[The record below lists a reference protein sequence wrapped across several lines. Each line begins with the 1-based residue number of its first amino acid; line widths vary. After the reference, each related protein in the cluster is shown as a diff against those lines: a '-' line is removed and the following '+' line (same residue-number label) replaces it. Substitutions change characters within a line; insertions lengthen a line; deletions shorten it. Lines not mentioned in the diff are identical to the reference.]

1 MQDMTL
7 LPGYSKFSERDRRL
21 AERAVNTL
29 FGNLIEPPKNNS
41 PFVFKNRRAIV
52 PSPRTYQGVWNW
64 DGAFHTIGMSYFDKE
79 IAHDQVRILLD
90 FQAENGQLP
99 DVVYTTGKTVFRF
112 TKPPVLA
119 WAVMC
124 SDRIAQD
131 TAFLNECY
139 DGLLKN
145 LHWWETQRFDGKLFG
160 YKVDKMES
168 GWDNTV
174 RFDFPYRIADCY
186 AVDCC
191 GFMVDFYKAM
201 AYIAER
207 TGRDK
212 EIAGFEEKRAALEE
226 NIRRILYNAEKGFFC
241 DYDFRLHRHTN
252 RVSPASFLPLFCGA
266 ASKEQAEAMKTLAE
280 SETWFYPGI
289 PTISYNHPRYRA
301 NKYWRGPCWLNT
313 AYFTVRGLW
322 NYGYRSLADS
332 LTENLLNWCAQNEES
347 IYEYYDSKT
356 GKGLGARDFGWSSV
370 FILELLLL
378 KYEENRF

>member
-1 MQDMTL
+1 MQDITL

-29 FGNLIEPPKNNS
+29 FGNLIEPQKNNS

-139 DGLLKN
+139 DGLQKN

-201 AYIAER
+201 AYIAGR

-212 EIAGFEEKRAALEE
+212 EIAGFEK
-226 NIRRILYNAEKGFFC
+226 NAPHWKKISAGFYTMLKKAFSVTMIFGC
-241 DYDFRLHRHTN
+241 IGTQT
-252 RVSPASFLPLFCGA
+252 VFLRPLFCRCSA
-266 ASKEQAEAMKTLAE
+266 AQPQKSRQKL
-280 SETWFYPGI
+280 
-289 PTISYNHPRYRA
+289 
-301 NKYWRGPCWLNT
+301 
-313 AYFTVRGLW
+313 
-322 NYGYRSLADS
+322 
-332 LTENLLNWCAQNEES
+332 
-347 IYEYYDSKT
+347 
-356 GKGLGARDFGWSSV
+356 
-370 FILELLLL
+370 
-378 KYEENRF
+378 